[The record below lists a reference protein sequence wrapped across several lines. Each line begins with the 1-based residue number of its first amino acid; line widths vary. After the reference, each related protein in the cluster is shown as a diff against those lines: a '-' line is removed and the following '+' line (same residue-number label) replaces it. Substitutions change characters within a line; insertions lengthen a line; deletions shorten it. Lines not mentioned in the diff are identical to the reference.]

1 MDNMS
6 KTSVV
11 LLMLG
16 LLTACGGTS
25 LDTKN
30 AATFMRTFQEI
41 TADMG
46 EAERLA
52 YAGSILVILEDHEKN
67 GESYK
72 RGVESAR

>member
-1 MDNMS
+1 MG
-6 KTSVV
+6 KTLVV

-16 LLTACGGTS
+16 LLAACGGTS

-52 YAGSILVILEDHEKN
+52 YAGSILVIGFYPDFTDGLKKFEN
-67 GESYK
+67 C
-72 RGVESAR
+72 